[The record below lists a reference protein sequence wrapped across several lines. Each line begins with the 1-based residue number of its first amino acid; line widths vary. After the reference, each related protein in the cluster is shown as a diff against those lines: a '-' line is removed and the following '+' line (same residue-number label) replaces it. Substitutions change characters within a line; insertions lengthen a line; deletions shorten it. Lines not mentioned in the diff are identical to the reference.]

1 VNGTR
6 SPRNGNTGHVHP
18 WLEAISVLSGTFMVV
33 LDSTVVNVS
42 LPHIAGTLS
51 ASVDEATW
59 ALTSYLAANAV
70 ILPMTGWLATYFG
83 RKRLM
88 LLSIAGFTAASV
100 LCGLSPTLPFLIV
113 CRIIQGATGGVM
125 QPLSQSIMLEAFPP
139 ADRGKAMG
147 FWGIGIVAAPILG
160 PVLGGWLTD
169 TYSWR
174 WIFFINIPVG
184 ILAVILNRMYLFD
197 PPYLKRQAERVDYWG
212 LGYLVIGIAALQI
225 MLDQG
230 ELEDWFAS
238 RFIVVLAVSAA
249 CGLVA
254 LVIHEL
260 RVRAPI
266 VDLRI
271 FRDRTYATGVVLST
285 LVGFALFGSMVLLPL
300 MLQTLLRYP
309 PLQAGFAMAPRGIG
323 SLFATPIVGLLI
335 GRVDTRKLLGGGFL
349 VGALTMFWLG
359 SLNLQAGYWDI
370 FWPQL
375 LQGVA
380 LGLLFT
386 PLVTVTMDRIP
397 REHMGNAT
405 SLLNLTRNIG
415 GSAGIAILNTM
426 LANGRQT
433 HINVIGA
440 HVDAYAIQNQQ
451 FLNGLAGTFM
461 ARGVDAVTAAQRAY
475 ASAFGMVQQQA
486 AMLSFIDGF
495 RLLGVLLVAFAP
507 LIFLMKRPS
516 HSAEHPTVSTD

>member
-1 VNGTR
+1 VNGTP
-6 SPRNGNTGHVHP
+6 STQPGSSGHVHP
-18 WLEAISVLSGTFMVV
+18 WLEAIAVLSGTFMVV

-42 LPHIAGTLS
+42 LPHIAGNLS

-88 LLSIAGFTAASV
+88 LLSIVGFTTASV
-100 LCGLSPTLPFLIV
+100 LCGLAPTLPFLIV
-113 CRIIQGATGGVM
+113 FRIIQGATGGVM
-125 QPLSQSIMLEAFPP
+125 QPLSQSVMLEAFSP

-184 ILAVILNRMYLFD
+184 IVAVILNRVYLFD
-197 PPYLKRQAERVDYWG
+197 PAYLKRQAGRVDYWG
-212 LGYLVIGIAALQI
+212 LCYLAIGVGALQI

-230 ELEDWFAS
+230 ELEDWFESQWIIA
-238 RFIVVLAVSAA
+238 LAVTAA
-249 CGLVA
+249 VGLVA
-254 LVIHEL
+254 LIIREL
-260 RVRAPI
+260 RAPAPI
-266 VDLRI
+266 VDLRV
-271 FRDRTYATGVVLST
+271 FRDRTYATGVFLST
-285 LVGFALFGSMVLLPL
+285 LVGFTLFGSMVLLPL
-300 MLQTLLRYP
+300 MLQTLFRYP
-309 PLQAGFAMAPRGIG
+309 PLQAGYAMAPRGIG
-323 SLFATPIVGLLI
+323 SLIATPLVGLLI
-335 GRVDTRKLLGGGFL
+335 GHVDTRKLLGAGF
-349 VGALTMFWLG
+349 VVAAVTMFWFG

-370 FWPQL
+370 FWPQA

-397 REHMGNAT
+397 RERMGNAT
-405 SLLNLTRNIG
+405 SLLNVTRNIG
-415 GSAGIAILNTM
+415 GSVGIAILNTL
-426 LANGRQT
+426 LANERQA
-433 HINVIGA
+433 HVNIMGA
-440 HVDAYAIQNQQ
+440 HVDQYGIQTQQ
-451 FLNGLAGTFM
+451 ILNSLTGAFM
-461 ARGVDAVTAAQRAY
+461 ARGADAATALQRAY
-475 ASAFGMVQQQA
+475 ASVFGMVQQQA
-486 AMLSFIDGF
+486 AMLSFLDGF
-495 RLLGVLLVAFAP
+495 HLLGVMMLAVAP

-516 HSAEHPTVSTD
+516 RAAEHPTAEAE